1 MLIFVILSKTPRFQC
16 LWILNLL
23 SPTSAKYD
31 IAVVCSAWVVIGKMR
46 LQFSVLVS
54 YTVTCPTTLIKRFT
68 KRKYI
73 SIPVFTAA
81 RWHISSCLSIIISV
95 VYNVLDTVWV
105 TWLCL
110 ITSVVSLVVLI
121 LVKQRFTRLDLEE
134 EDNSTT
140 PDTESS
146 SSYNKSAW

>member
-1 MLIFVILSKTPRFQC
+1 MPSMP
-16 LWILNLL
+16 
-23 SPTSAKYD
+23 SARYD
-31 IAVVCSAWVVIGKMR
+31 MAQVFSAPVVTLKMR
-46 LQFSVLVS
+46 LQFSNVFS
-54 YTVTCPTTLIKRFT
+54 YTVTCHPSLIKRFT

-73 SIPVFTAA
+73 SIPVFTAV

-95 VYNVLDTVWV
+95 VYNLLDTVWV

-146 SSYNKSAW
+146 STSNKSA